1 MTEISTSNNIDPA
14 APSIPKVESSR
25 VTKPLPVKKKQIKKK
40 LFVLLLILIVLAS
53 VVALILPLVPSIEAR
68 LNPPDPTFLKYPTS
82 YSLDLGTKENSST
95 EVPVGNRLVIPKI
108 GVDAEILEGNSEDVM
123 LIKEGVWREPFGTD
137 PSQIGNMI
145 LAGHRFQYLPPNTK
159 TLYNLDQIQVGDKFL
174 VYWEGKDYAYEVHS
188 VFEVL
193 PHQTEIRDASEI
205 PNEITIYTCTPI
217 FTSEKRLVVKAR
229 MI

>member
-1 MTEISTSNNIDPA
+1 MAEVSSTNITDISARST
-14 APSIPKVESSR
+14 KVETSR
-25 VTKPLPVKKKQIKKK
+25 VTKALPVKKKNIKKK
-40 LFVLLLILIVLAS
+40 LFVLFLVLVVLAS
-53 VVALILPLVPSIEAR
+53 AVALVLPLIPSLEAR

-82 YSLDLGTKENSST
+82 YSVDLGVKENNST

-123 LIKEGVWREPFGTD
+123 LIEEGVWREPFGTD
-137 PSQIGNMI
+137 PSQLGNMI

-159 TLYNLDQIQVGDKFL
+159 TLYNLDQIVVGDKFL
-174 VYWEGKDYAYEVHS
+174 VYWEGKDYAYVVHS
-188 VFEVL
+188 VFEVY